1 MTILA
6 ETEADLRRWRPL
18 FVLEKLS
25 RRLCSD
31 VLADGSIVSLCELTM
46 ARPAHLTD
54 EIVVIRDDLFAA
66 FRTASDSPAVHQLR
80 DQNDA
85 LVDTTISINEDGS
98 GTVDIAATKVRFP
111 WVALLSSDVEMRLS
125 QLAAVLSRYPL
136 CQRDA
141 DSLRA
146 LVARR
151 EYSDDDFLAVV
162 TMLESSPEAF
172 AERLNERLRRQDQNH
187 RIGPDD
193 VLPGDAKPR
202 CRHRRSHD

>member
-1 MTILA
+1 MTIMA
-6 ETEADLRRWRPL
+6 ETEADLRRGRPL

-25 RRLCSD
+25 RRLRSD

-46 ARPAHLTD
+46 KRPAHLTD

-80 DQNDA
+80 DRNDA

-111 WVALLSSDVEMRLS
+111 WVTLLSSDVEMRLS

-136 CQRDA
+136 RQRDA

-146 LVARR
+146 LVARWNILMTI
-151 EYSDDDFLAVV
+151 SWP
-162 TMLESSPEAF
+162 SS
-172 AERLNERLRRQDQNH
+172 QCWNH
-187 RIGPDD
+187 HRKPLQKGSMRGFGAKLKTIASARMTSCPGTCVIGIT
-193 VLPGDAKPR
+193 
-202 CRHRRSHD
+202 